1 MLTLIKRLSVFA
13 LSGLS
18 FFSFSAEKD
27 IRFPL
32 QCLGTEPF
40 WSLNVNQD
48 SVIFED
54 LEENREEFSIKN
66 IVQSNNHINRWFIT
80 FTSESKPTTKL
91 MALHRTGSCSDDMSD
106 SKYDYEVMI
115 LTTGTAA
122 FSGCCNR
129 LD

>member
-1 MLTLIKRLSVFA
+1 M
-13 LSGLS
+13 
-18 FFSFSAEKD
+18 
-27 IRFPL
+27 RFPL

-40 WSLNVNQD
+40 WSLNFNKD

-54 LEENREEFSIKN
+54 LDENREEFSIKS

-80 FTSESKPTTKL
+80 FTSESKPTTQV
-91 MALHRTGSCSDDMSD
+91 MALHRTRSCSDDMSD

-115 LTTGTAA
+115 LTTGSAV